1 MRKMFISIIMLS
13 IPLFII
19 WLFLL
24 AIRNN
29 YDLSNVRINLYA
41 TIKQFENIT
50 SDNFYFVLTN
60 IKNDYANLTFN
71 ELYQFVQINDITSFF
86 KNIGIFFN
94 SGWQLVLNFFNAI
107 WVTIKGVLDF
117 LVFIIT
123 FILNFFI
130 YVFNPVQF

>member
-13 IPLFII
+13 LPLFII

-60 IKNDYANLTFN
+60 IKNDYANLTFD
-71 ELYQFVQINDITSFF
+71 ELYHFVQINDITSFF
-86 KNIGIFFN
+86 RNVGIFFN

-130 YVFNPVQF
+130 FVFNPVQF

>member
-1 MRKMFISIIMLS
+1 MRKMFISIIMLAL
-13 IPLFII
+13 PLFII

-24 AIRNN
+24 AMRNN

-50 SDNFYFVLTN
+50 SDNFQFVLTN
-60 IKNDYANLTFN
+60 IKNDYANLTFD

-86 KNIGIFFN
+86 RNIGIFFN

-107 WVTIKGVLDF
+107 WVTIKGILDF

>member
-1 MRKMFISIIMLS
+1 MRKMFISIIMLAL
-13 IPLFII
+13 PLFVI

-24 AIRNN
+24 AMRNN

-50 SDNFYFVLTN
+50 SDNFQFVLTN
-60 IKNDYANLTFN
+60 IKNDYANLSFD
-71 ELYQFVQINDITSFF
+71 ELYQFVQITDMVSFF

>member
-1 MRKMFISIIMLS
+1 MRKMFISIIMLAL
-13 IPLFII
+13 PLFVI

-24 AIRNN
+24 AMRNN

-50 SDNFYFVLTN
+50 SDNFQFVLTN
-60 IKNDYANLTFN
+60 IKNDYANLTFD

-86 KNIGIFFN
+86 RNIGIFFN

-107 WVTIKGVLDF
+107 WVTIKGILDF